1 MTQNWG
7 TRRGLPHGRGT
18 RLVVT
23 YNLQDLSG
31 VQYFLIYCVYRLG
44 RTTEMRL
51 DHSPNIC
58 KLVADNFHTS
68 IEWVTDIFDRSG
80 MVFSSSMSRHLK
92 KMCNLSPTIRWSLRC
107 LILSNL
113 LCIPVWGRTTEM
125 RLDHSPNIWQWAS
138 TRTRQLNSTWIEV
151 LVKSKAYSRWDHSKL
166 ISTEM
171 ERQLGI

>member
-31 VQYFLIYCVYRLG
+31 VQYFLIYCVYRC
-44 RTTEMRL
+44 E
-51 DHSPNIC
+51 
-58 KLVADNFHTS
+58 A
-68 IEWVTDIFDRSG
+68 EQ
-80 MVFSSSMSRHLK
+80 LK
-92 KMCNLSPTIRWSLRC
+92 CDLTIHQTYPNLSLTTFTPVLNGSQIFLIGLKWYFHLQCRDISNRCATCRLQFRWSLRC

-113 LCIPVWGRTTEM
+113 LCIPVWGRTSEM

-151 LVKSKAYSRWDHSKL
+151 LVETKAYSR
-166 ISTEM
+166 
-171 ERQLGI
+171 